1 MHSDLGRVVQ
11 VIIREFQIRPPNI
24 IGHHSKI
31 SPEKPVMMS
40 PVSSCY
46 SIPELASKTQEE
58 LQLLNENS
66 DQLEEFVS
74 SLRLYQE
81 QNLAVD
87 LRIEQVEALAN
98 ENLSKQ
104 EKLEK
109 LRKKVSKRV
118 EEARKVKAS
127 FDEKNKEFE
136 RLSQQYQPQNIQ
148 EVLRLATIKSDEES
162 EIIADKFLNREMD
175 VEQFLVE
182 YIDKRKV
189 SLKIFVFYY
198 LRLCSGI

>member
-24 IGHHSKI
+24 LGHPSNI

-40 PVSSCY
+40 PVASCY

-58 LQLLNENS
+58 LQLLNENA

-87 LRIEQVEALAN
+87 LRIEQVESLAN

-104 EKLEK
+104 EKLER
-109 LRKKVSKRV
+109 LRKKVLKRV
-118 EEARKVKAS
+118 EEARKVKAL

-148 EVLRLATIKSDEES
+148 EVLRLATMKSDEES

-189 SLKIFVFYY
+189 SRNSNLIFT
-198 LRLCSGI
+198 LN